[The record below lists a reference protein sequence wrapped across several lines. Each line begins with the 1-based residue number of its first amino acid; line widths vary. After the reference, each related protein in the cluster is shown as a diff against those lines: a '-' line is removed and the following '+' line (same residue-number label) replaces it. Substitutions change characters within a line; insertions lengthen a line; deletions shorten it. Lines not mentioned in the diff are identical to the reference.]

1 MFSLSDRLGSYWRV
15 CLYTETK
22 TFENRKGRKSD
33 SGMILEKC
41 ILDIQ
46 NLYMTHREEYALS
59 FEEVS
64 EIERALR
71 SGKCV
76 FSPVKRIALPKEETN
91 ASFMYRY
98 TVPELPE
105 IALVCV
111 PDTRVFL
118 ALARLLIQI
127 CFSSD
132 HFLRTN
138 FSFRQEGYKLFYEE
152 ILGGG
157 KPIVNR
163 FYPEFWYY

>member
-1 MFSLSDRLGSYWRV
+1 
-15 CLYTETK
+15 
-22 TFENRKGRKSD
+22 
-33 SGMILEKC
+33 MILEKC

-71 SGKCV
+71 SGKFV
-76 FSPVKRIALPKEETN
+76 FSPVKLIALPKEETN

-132 HFLRTN
+132 
-138 FSFRQEGYKLFYEE
+138 RQEGYKLFYED

-163 FYPEFWYY
+163 FYPEFWHY